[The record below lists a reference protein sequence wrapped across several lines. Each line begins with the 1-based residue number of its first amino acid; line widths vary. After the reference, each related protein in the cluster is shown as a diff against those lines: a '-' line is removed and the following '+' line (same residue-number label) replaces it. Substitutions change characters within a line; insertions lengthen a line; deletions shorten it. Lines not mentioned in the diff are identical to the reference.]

1 MIPPGDCMYAGR
13 KRRKPIQKQKQ
24 GVVSEKSNP
33 SKRHRDRLNAEL
45 DRLAS
50 LLPFSPDIISKLD
63 KLSILRLSVSYLR
76 VKSFF
81 QAIQE
86 KTPRKHISQPMNHES
101 RKEST
106 PTGNSITESGLLLE
120 SLSGFALVVSTEG
133 MIFYASSTIVDYLGF
148 HQTDVMHQN
157 VFDYIHVDDRQ
168 EFRRQ
173 LHWSMNPPQQVAS
186 QEHHLAPGTGEDY
199 ILSSLFNAQ
208 ESDGVPPECSSFL
221 KRCFISRVRCLL
233 DSTSGFLTMQ
243 FQGRLKFLYGQKKR
257 TASGAVLPPQLA
269 LFCVAVPVLLPSI
282 TEMKMKSMIMRTK
295 HKAGVINTLEN
306 KAKGGEVA
314 EAQCKNGYHYVKFAD
329 VMHNAETHLKVMNN
343 GENGVPVFR
352 VLTNEDQWNW
362 VQANAQLVYRNGCP
376 EYVIVTQQAMKEKED
391 TENLKTEASSRGTN
405 ENDEVHLLNC
415 SSDTC
420 GQQMHY
426 NHWTKEGIKQK
437 LELNK
442 SEGCYSQNE
451 PLNFCKSSLGGDKAH
466 NLDNPWAVRSS
477 IGAQLIRTGQ
487 NMNNLSSKPA
497 HYGKPGIYK
506 MSQSCQ
512 HIRNDTHIPKLYSIS
527 QNPEMDNFTA
537 DGMKSES
544 TYESHVGCYS
554 NGMFPETPIKVEQES
569 DSENGCDIYRISQ
582 SRTWMCKEEVEKRFG
597 NGYSEGIPLKTEADY
612 YEQHSPCQKNKN
624 NMGMPFNRQYQD
636 TSSGS
641 RPLKCVLPKDF
652 TQFSPQ
658 RLPHLENLSS
668 NPSANCLDSPAYG
681 HNSVEHKGFGQQ
693 EYKLAYE
700 FKSHN
705 LIHEIK
711 REPMD
716 SPPWSDINQEVIQI
730 PLQRNVMPNCIMNSA
745 AHKSNP
751 YSY

>member
-1 MIPPGDCMYAGR
+1 
-13 KRRKPIQKQKQ
+13 
-24 GVVSEKSNP
+24 
-33 SKRHRDRLNAEL
+33 
-45 DRLAS
+45 
-50 LLPFSPDIISKLD
+50 
-63 KLSILRLSVSYLR
+63 
-76 VKSFF
+76 
-81 QAIQE
+81 
-86 KTPRKHISQPMNHES
+86 
-101 RKEST
+101 
-106 PTGNSITESGLLLE
+106 
-120 SLSGFALVVSTEG
+120 
-133 MIFYASSTIVDYLGF
+133 
-148 HQTDVMHQN
+148 
-157 VFDYIHVDDRQ
+157 
-168 EFRRQ
+168 
-173 LHWSMNPPQQVAS
+173 
-186 QEHHLAPGTGEDY
+186 
-199 ILSSLFNAQ
+199 
-208 ESDGVPPECSSFL
+208 
-221 KRCFISRVRCLL
+221 
-233 DSTSGFLTMQ
+233 
-243 FQGRLKFLYGQKKR
+243 
-257 TASGAVLPPQLA
+257 
-269 LFCVAVPVLLPSI
+269 
-282 TEMKMKSMIMRTK
+282 
-295 HKAGVINTLEN
+295 
-306 KAKGGEVA
+306 
-314 EAQCKNGYHYVKFAD
+314 
-329 VMHNAETHLKVMNN
+329 MNN

-391 TENLKTEASSRGTN
+391 IENLKMEASGRGMN

-415 SSDTC
+415 SNDTS

-451 PLNFCKSSLGGDKAH
+451 PLNFCKSSLGGDKAQ

-477 IGAQLIRTGQ
+477 IGAQLIRAGQ

-497 HYGKPGIYK
+497 HYGKPGTYK

-544 TYESHVGCYS
+544 TYVSHVGCYS

-569 DSENGCDIYRISQ
+569 DSENGCDVYRISQ

-624 NMGMPFNRQYQD
+624 NMGMPFNRHYQD
-636 TSSGS
+636 TPSGS

-716 SPPWSDINQEVIQI
+716 SPPWSDINQEVIQT

-745 AHKSNP
+745 AHKSIP